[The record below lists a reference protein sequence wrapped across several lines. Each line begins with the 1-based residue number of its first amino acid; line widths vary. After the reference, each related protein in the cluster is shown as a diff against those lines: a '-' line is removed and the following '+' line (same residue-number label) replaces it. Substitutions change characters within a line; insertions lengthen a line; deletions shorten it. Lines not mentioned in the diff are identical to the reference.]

1 MKINHRHS
9 STGSVLLSAAMTA
22 GIFAI
27 LIAGVLTYLSNEYN
41 LNFRSHRW
49 NQSFHL
55 AEAAVETGIAEYNYQ
70 YYQGSNGFQ
79 FSRGWTS
86 LGGNSYSKTVANLTD
101 TSGNVV
107 GTIYV
112 KASNINTN
120 NPTFQGVGTVTS
132 SNYRG
137 QNIARAVQVSLA
149 PSPMFPLGLMSLTT
163 IDLNGNNIYTDSFDP
178 SDPTKSTGGQYD
190 PSKRQP
196 NGNIGTDDTVI
207 NSVSIGNANVYG
219 TVSTGVGGSV
229 TMGPSGTIGPT
240 FTSPATSVSQAQ
252 ADGWIQS
259 DFDVSIP
266 DVTLPSG
273 LSTATPEGT
282 INNSTTLSS
291 GDYQASSISL
301 SGNKTLT
308 ITGNV
313 RIYVSGDMSI
323 SGNASISIATNASL
337 KIYAAGSVSVAG
349 NGIVNSTGS
358 ATSLEL
364 FGLPTSTSWNVNGN
378 GQWVGTVYAPEA
390 ALRISGGGSTGDVS
404 GAFVTKSITL
414 DGHTNF
420 HYDESLKKT
429 GPIVGYLAASWQ
441 ELHYEGGNWVP

>member
-1 MKINHRHS
+1 MNIHHSNS

-22 GIFAI
+22 GVLAI

-41 LNFRSHRW
+41 LNYRSHRW
-49 NQSFHL
+49 NQAFHL

-79 FSRGWTS
+79 SSRGWTS
-86 LGGNSYSKTVANLTD
+86 LGGGSYSKTVANLTD
-101 TSGNVV
+101 TSGNNV
-107 GTIYV
+107 GIVSV

-132 SNYRG
+132 ANYSG
-137 QNIARAVQVSLA
+137 QDIARAVQVSLA

-163 IDLNGNNIYTDSFDP
+163 IDLNGNNAYTDSFDS
-178 SDPTKSTGGQYD
+178 SDTNKSTNGRYD
-190 PSKRQP
+190 QTKKQP
-196 NGNIGTDDTVI
+196 NGNIGTDDTIV

-219 TVSTGVGGSV
+219 KVQTGAGGTV
-229 TMGPSGTIGPT
+229 TMGPNGSIGPS
-240 FTSPATSVSQAQ
+240 FNNPATSVPQAQ
-252 ADGWIQS
+252 AAGWIQT

-273 LSTATPEGT
+273 LSTATLKGT
-282 INNSTTLSS
+282 IDTTATLGG
-291 GDYQASSISL
+291 GDYQATSISL
-301 SGNKTLT
+301 SGNETLT

-313 RIYVSGDMSI
+313 RIYISGDTSL
-323 SGNASISIATNASL
+323 SGNASITIAPGASL
-337 KIYAAGSVSVAG
+337 QVYAAGSMSLAG
-349 NGIVNSTGS
+349 NGVVNSTGN

-364 FGLPTSTSWNVNGN
+364 YGLPTSTSWNITGN
-378 GQWVGTVYAPEA
+378 GQLIGIAYAPEA
-390 ALRISGGGSTGDVS
+390 ALSISGGGSSGGVS
-404 GAFVTKSITL
+404 GAFVAKSITL
-414 DGHTNF
+414 TGHTKF

-441 ELHYEGGNWVP
+441 ELRYVGGSWVP